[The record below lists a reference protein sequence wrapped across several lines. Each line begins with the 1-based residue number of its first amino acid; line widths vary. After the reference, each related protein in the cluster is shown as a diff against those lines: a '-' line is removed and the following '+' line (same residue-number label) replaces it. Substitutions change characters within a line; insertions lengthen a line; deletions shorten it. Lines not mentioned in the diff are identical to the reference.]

1 MLPKKNPLHYSSI
14 YSWLVWYLPLV
25 VNFTAGMVVAS
36 PERAPSTSGLS
47 LGFLPLFPLMARSWC
62 SAELPVSVNCGS
74 QFSCQLPLFLVYF
87 VSILVLSFIL
97 FFFFLLWWCCHLPA
111 VCLLFSLPAL
121 LALLYLIHWIEKKKA
136 WSINV
141 LYDDYNLI

>member
-1 MLPKKNPLHYSSI
+1 MVGLISASCSQFHGGDGGCFPGTGSI
-14 YSWLVWYLPLV
+14 YIRSFFGFSTDIPSHGKELV
-25 VNFTAGMVVAS
+25 FCRAS
-36 PERAPSTSGLS
+36 C
-47 LGFLPLFPLMARSWC
+47 LGKLW
-62 SAELPVSVNCGS
+62 
-74 QFSCQLPLFLVYF
+74 FSCQLPLFPVYF
-87 VSILVLSFIL
+87 VSILVLSFIP
-97 FFFFLLWWCCHLPA
+97 FFFFLLWWCRHLPA